1 MTGVGFDSLRW
12 HAMDDDVD
20 NGRPTG
26 QPTTET
32 PPVMLADYTRYADAQ
47 QAVDQL
53 SDEGFPMLDVTIV
66 WAGLRHIEHVTGRRT
81 VATAARDGLAS
92 GAWFGLIIGL
102 LFTAFADEA
111 DSTFGV
117 LVVYILTGALTVAAY
132 QAGRHWLRRG
142 TRDFS
147 TVGQMDA
154 ERYEVWVSPEHKARA
169 QSILGLMSTRP
180 TDPPSSDDAV

>member
-1 MTGVGFDSLRW
+1 MGFDSLRW

-20 NGRPTG
+20 NRRPAG
-26 QPTTET
+26 QPTSEP
-32 PPVMLADYTRYADAQ
+32 PPVKLAEFSRYPDAQ

-81 VATAARDGLAS
+81 VATAAREGLLS

-111 DSTFGV
+111 ESTFGV
-117 LVVYILTGALTVAAY
+117 LLVYILTGALTVAAY
-132 QAGRHWLRRG
+132 QAGRHWIKRG

-154 ERYEVWVSPEHKARA
+154 ERYEVWVSRAHHARA
-169 QSILGLMSTRP
+169 QSILGLTSIRP
-180 TDPPSSDDAV
+180 TDPPSSDDAI